1 MTHGKSTGWTLPLL
15 CIRETHENPQNLQGL
30 RDLFG
35 AQACHGECLAVDQ
48 YSFTMF
54 KDGKS

>member
-1 MTHGKSTGWTLPLL
+1 MKMHTNLP
-15 CIRETHENPQNLQGL
+15 GL

-54 KDGKS
+54 KDGKSWEILDSDSVANPVESR